1 MSCLMCGFLP
11 SMTVLESMACNIYTF
26 LVGIDNYPSPIT
38 PLQGCVNDIDAFEQ
52 YLHGRVSGN
61 GDYVLQPPHRLI
73 NEQATRQALI
83 DGFRTYLGQAQSDDV
98 ALFYYSGHGSQAPSP
113 PEFWV
118 IEPDRCNETLV
129 CWDSRLDGQWDLADK
144 ELAGLIAEVSQK
156 NPHIIVILDCCHS
169 GTGTRSGLNHFST
182 RHVPAD
188 IRQRP
193 FDTFWQPDTTTT
205 RSAHAP
211 STSWKTLQGRHILLA
226 ACRENEEAREFF
238 DGNLCR
244 GAFSHFLVETLKQVG
259 SSLTYRDLFN
269 RTYARVCSQVAA
281 QSPQLEATHASD
293 LDQPFLG
300 GAITPAK
307 RYHTVS
313 YNPDYGWIIDSGA
326 VHGLAI
332 ANHDYA
338 QIIIYPFD
346 VLSDALGNTKLA
358 IARADI
364 ITVHP
369 HLSQLRITQGSN
381 HLDDTQAVF
390 KALLSS
396 VPIPAI
402 TVSLAGDT
410 EGIQLVRQALKT
422 ASPNDQPS
430 PYVRE
435 VVDIE
440 LTQLK
445 LIAQDGVYRIQR
457 YGEGVPLPETLR
469 GYTANQAM
477 TIIRKLEHIARWMTV
492 ADLINPGTSRIP
504 PNALQI
510 EIYHP
515 RKDEPITQS
524 QIYLTYEWDT
534 NKQKWQ
540 QPSFRI
546 KLTNQSGLTLFC
558 ALYDLTEIFEISSI
572 LEGSTVRLG
581 PGEEVWVAQGQ
592 PIYGNVPKSL
602 WQEGVIEC
610 HDILKAIACTADF
623 DATLLEQDELSQP
636 LRRSF
641 KASRSKRGTLNH
653 LMQQV
658 MTRKLSMNSETDDTV
673 YDDWMT
679 NQITFTVTRPQTVN
693 PINAEQTIDLGQGVI
708 LKPHPGLQG
717 NAHLTTMSA
726 TTRELAA
733 PTLPPIFYTDPQ
745 VVQPLELRGRQDL
758 ASELNVLELKDLI
771 NTDSV
776 TSSNP
781 LTLLIPT
788 ILQAHDYILP
798 IAFDGEFF
806 LPLGKGQRVGNK
818 TEIRIERLPQ
828 TKGNTRSLGSSIR
841 IFFQKI
847 VAQKLG
853 LEFPYP
859 LLAAVDF
866 SAENGSNYDIDRLSL
881 TQRVAK
887 AQTILLYIHGILGD
901 VEHVMIS
908 AHQTKVIKVNEQ
920 LSSLID
926 LYDLVLVFDYETL
939 NTPIG
944 DLAKQLENK
953 LKGIGLNPNHG
964 KTLHIVAHSLGGLV
978 ARSFIE
984 QQAGSQIVQHL
995 FMLGTPNAGSPWST
1009 IQDWATATLTIGL
1022 NSLSSVALPVKALGS
1037 LMAAIELVDV
1047 TLDQMKPE
1055 SDFLKSLASSSD
1067 PGVPYTVII
1076 GNASIISL
1084 ADNVTRNKI
1093 VQLLDR
1099 IGHTA
1104 VEFPFL
1110 SQPNDLMATV
1120 YSMKALPPG
1129 RSPSPKYVEVAC
1141 HHLNYLT
1148 DVIGL
1153 QALSKAVIE
1162 TDLLVSESHSIS
1174 ISSSN
1179 QKSDT
1184 FGHPNKFWIIGL
1196 LMVLILG
1203 IGVSILIFRQQS
1215 SKETNSHISN
1225 FQSRRQHL

>member
-1 MSCLMCGFLP
+1 MK
-11 SMTVLESMACNIYTF
+11 VLESMACNIYTF

-52 YLHGRVSGN
+52 YLHGRVRGN

-83 DGFRTYLGQAQSDDV
+83 DGFRTYLGQAKSDDV

-118 IEPDRCNETLV
+118 IEPDRYNETLV

-156 NPHIIVILDCCHS
+156 DPHIIVILDCCHS
-169 GTGTRSGLNHFST
+169 GTGTRSSLKNLST
-182 RHVPAD
+182 RHAPAD

-193 FDTFWQPDTTTT
+193 FDTFWQPDTTAT
-205 RSAHAP
+205 RGAYPP
-211 STSWKTLQGRHILLA
+211 STPWKTLQGRHILLA

-313 YNPDYGWIIDSGA
+313 YDPNYGWIIDSGA
-326 VHGLAI
+326 VHGLAV

-338 QIIIYPFD
+338 QITIYPFD
-346 VLSDALGNTKLA
+346 VSSDTLGNTKLA
-358 IARADI
+358 IAQADI

-369 HLSQLRITQGSN
+369 QLSQLRVTQGSH
-381 HLDDTQAVF
+381 HLADTQAVF

-396 VPIPAI
+396 VPIPAT
-402 TVSLAGDT
+402 TVSLVGDT

-435 VVDIE
+435 VIE
-440 LTQLK
+440 PEPTQLK
-445 LIAQDGVYRIQR
+445 LLVRNGAYSIQR
-457 YGEGVPLPETLR
+457 YGEAVLLIEPLR

-477 TIIRKLEHIARWMTV
+477 TIVRKLEHIARWMTV
-492 ADLINPGTSRIP
+492 ADLVNPGTSRISP
-504 PNALQI
+504 DALQI
-510 EIYHP
+510 EIYQP
-515 RKDEPITQS
+515 CNDEPVTQS
-524 QIYLTYEWDT
+524 QIHLTYAWDA

-546 KLTNQSGLTLFC
+546 KLTNQSDLTLFC
-558 ALYDLTEIFEISSI
+558 ALYDLTETFEISSL
-572 LEGSTVRLG
+572 LEGNTVRLA

-602 WQEGVIEC
+602 WQEGVIEF

-623 DATLLEQDELSQP
+623 DATLLEQDELSHP

-641 KASRSKRGTLNH
+641 ETSRSKQGTLNH

-658 MTRKLSMNSETDDTV
+658 MTRKLSITPETNDIV

-679 NQITFTVTRPQTVN
+679 NQITFTVIRPQPAN
-693 PINAEQTIDLGQGVI
+693 PINTEQTIDLGQGVM
-708 LKPHPGLQG
+708 LNPHPSLQG
-717 NAHLTTMSA
+717 EAHLTTMAA
-726 TTRELAA
+726 TTRELTS
-733 PTLPPIFYTDPQ
+733 PTLPPIFYADPQ
-745 VVQPLELRGRQDL
+745 VIQTLELRGRRDL
-758 ASELNVLELKDLI
+758 ASELNVLELKDLT

-776 TSSNP
+776 TPSNP
-781 LTLLIPT
+781 LTLMIPT
-788 ILQAHDYILP
+788 ILQSHEYILP
-798 IAFDGEFF
+798 VAFDGEFF

-818 TEIRIERLPQ
+818 TEILIERLPQ
-828 TKGNTRSLGSSIR
+828 TKSNTRSLGSSIR

-866 SAENGSNYDIDRLSL
+866 SAENGLNYDTDRLSL

-901 VEHVMIS
+901 VQHVMIS
-908 AHQTKVIKVNEQ
+908 AHQIKVIKVNEQ

-944 DLAKQLENK
+944 DLAKQLGNK

-984 QQAGSQIVQHL
+984 QQAGYQIVQHL

-1009 IQDWATATLTIGL
+1009 IQDWATAALTIGL

-1037 LMAAIELVDV
+1037 LMAAIELVDI

-1067 PGVPYTVII
+1067 PGIPYTIII
-1076 GNASIISL
+1076 GNASLISL
-1084 ADNVTRNKI
+1084 TDNTTRNKI
-1093 VQLLDR
+1093 IQLLDR
-1099 IGHTA
+1099 IGRAA

-1110 SQPNDLMATV
+1110 SQSNDLMATV
-1120 YSMKALPPG
+1120 YSMKALPPD
-1129 RSPSPKYVEVAC
+1129 RSPSPKYIEVAC

-1162 TDLLVSESHSIS
+1162 TDLLAHKSHSIN

-1179 QKSDT
+1179 QKGNT
-1184 FGHPNKFWIIGL
+1184 LERPNKFWIIGL
-1196 LMVLILG
+1196 LVLLILG
-1203 IGVSILIFRQQS
+1203 IGVSIWFFRQQS
-1215 SKETNSHISN
+1215 SKDTNSYIPN
-1225 FQSRRQHL
+1225 FQSRGHYP